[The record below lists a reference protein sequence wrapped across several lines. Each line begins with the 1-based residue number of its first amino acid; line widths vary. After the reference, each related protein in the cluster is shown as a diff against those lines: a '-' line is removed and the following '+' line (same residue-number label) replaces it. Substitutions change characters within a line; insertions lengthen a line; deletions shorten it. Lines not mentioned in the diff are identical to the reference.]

1 MSSLETIAESKI
13 QAALDRRFIALTSAI
28 VAVTQAM
35 NSRGL
40 LPSSMTVQKIH
51 GECIAFFD
59 QVRDDIK
66 TEYSI
71 VLDETLWPTEGL
83 ISRLMLKASQH
94 FEKVAERAQGEIANA
109 TKSLLNSGMHKSLNE
124 DVPLARDRALTD
136 LSLFV
141 DGHRKVK
148 LNRSIKTTVLFV
160 PKLLGRLL
168 GLKTHESS

>member
-1 MSSLETIAESKI
+1 
-13 QAALDRRFIALTSAI
+13 
-28 VAVTQAM
+28 
-35 NSRGL
+35 
-40 LPSSMTVQKIH
+40 
-51 GECIAFFD
+51 
-59 QVRDDIK
+59 
-66 TEYSI
+66 
-71 VLDETLWPTEGL
+71 
-83 ISRLMLKASQH
+83 MLKASQH

-168 GLKTHESS
+168 GLKAHES